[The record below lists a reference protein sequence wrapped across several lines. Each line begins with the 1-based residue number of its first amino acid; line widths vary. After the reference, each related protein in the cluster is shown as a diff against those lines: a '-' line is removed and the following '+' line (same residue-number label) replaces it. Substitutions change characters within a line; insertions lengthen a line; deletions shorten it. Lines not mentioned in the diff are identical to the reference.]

1 MATLLFSSILT
12 IILKIAL
19 FLNVNKSLN
28 LTQTGAR
35 L

>member
-1 MATLLFSSILT
+1 MVTLSFSSILT

-19 FLNVNKSLN
+19 FLNVNKSIN
-28 LTQTGAR
+28 LTETGAR